1 MMSTR
6 LGEYVKSSIDTG
18 LDIFLRYQ
26 GVYGEERFVG
36 TVSALL
42 GAAVMRRPGIVKS
55 LTAVLAG
62 FVVLA
67 GCAARVEPPPG
78 DALPLEVFET
88 YVRAIQ
94 ANDERA
100 GRAMSGDCWFRV
112 AEWFAPGGVIDH
124 YEISAESL
132 NSDQPPPSHLTSYYI
147 SFKYWTKTGKLREHM
162 IAMLERDD
170 EHSPWRMCEI
180 FDLYA
185 P

>member
-1 MMSTR
+1 MMSTH
-6 LGEYVKSSIDTG
+6 LGEYAKLAIYMPPNIIPG
-18 LDIFLRYQ
+18 MH
-26 GVYGEERFVG
+26 GERHCASV
-36 TVSALL
+36 VNALL
-42 GAAVMRRPGIVKS
+42 GCVVMERPGIVKS

-67 GCAARVEPPPG
+67 GCAARVEPSPV

-112 AEWFAPGGVIDH
+112 SHWFERGRTIDH

>member
-1 MMSTR
+1 MMSTH
-6 LGEYVKSSIDTG
+6 LGEYAKSSTDMPPNIIPG
-18 LDIFLRYQ
+18 MH
-26 GVYGEERFVG
+26 GERHCASV
-36 TVSALL
+36 VNALL
-42 GAAVMRRPGIVKS
+42 GCVVMERPGIVKS

-67 GCAARVEPPPG
+67 GCAARVEPSPG

-112 AEWFAPGGVIDH
+112 SHWFERGRTIDH

-132 NSDQPPPSHLTSYYI
+132 NRAAPPPQQINDSI
-147 SFKYWTKTGKLREHM
+147 FFKYWTKTGKLREHM

>member
-18 LDIFLRYQ
+18 LDVFLRYQ
-26 GVYGEERFVG
+26 GLYGEECFVG

-42 GAAVMRRPGIVKS
+42 GAAVMRRPGIVRR

-67 GCAARVEPPPG
+67 GCAARVEPAPV

-112 AEWFAPGGVIDH
+112 SHWFERGRTIDH

>member
-18 LDIFLRYQ
+18 LDVFLRYQ
-26 GVYGEERFVG
+26 GVYEKEHCAGV
-36 TVSALL
+36 VSALL
-42 GAAVMRRPGIVKS
+42 GGVVVKRPGIVRR

-62 FVVLA
+62 FVVLV
-67 GCAARVEPPPG
+67 GCAARVEPAPV

-147 SFKYWTKTGKLREHM
+147 SFKYWTKTRKLREHM

>member
-18 LDIFLRYQ
+18 LDVFLRYQ
-26 GVYGEERFVG
+26 GVYEKEHCAGV
-36 TVSALL
+36 VSALL
-42 GAAVMRRPGIVKS
+42 GGVVVKRPGIVKS

-62 FVVLA
+62 FVVLV
-67 GCAARVEPPPG
+67 GCAARVEPAPG

-112 AEWFAPGGVIDH
+112 SHWFERGRTIDH

-132 NSDQPPPSHLTSYYI
+132 NRAAPPPQQTSYYI
-147 SFKYWTKTGKLREHM
+147 LFKYWTKTGKLHEHM
-162 IAMLERDD
+162 SAKLKRDD
-170 EHSPWRMCEI
+170 EHSPWRVCEI
-180 FDLYA
+180 FYRYR

>member
-1 MMSTR
+1 MMSTH
-6 LGEYVKSSIDTG
+6 LGECAKSSIYMPPDLALG
-18 LDIFLRYQ
+18 MYEKEHCA
-26 GVYGEERFVG
+26 GV
-36 TVSALL
+36 VSALL
-42 GAAVMRRPGIVKS
+42 GGVVVKRPGIVKS

-62 FVVLA
+62 FVVLV
-67 GCAARVEPPPG
+67 GCAARVEPAPG

-112 AEWFAPGGVIDH
+112 SHWFERGRTIDH

-132 NSDQPPPSHLTSYYI
+132 NRAAPPPQQTSYYI
-147 SFKYWTKTGKLREHM
+147 LFKYWTKTGKLHEHM
-162 IAMLERDD
+162 SAKLKRDD
-170 EHSPWRMCEI
+170 EHSPWRVCEI
-180 FDLYA
+180 FYRYR

>member
-1 MMSTR
+1 MMSTH
-6 LGEYVKSSIDTG
+6 LGECAKSSIYMPPDLALG
-18 LDIFLRYQ
+18 MYEKEHCA
-26 GVYGEERFVG
+26 GV
-36 TVSALL
+36 VSALF
-42 GAAVMRRPGIVKS
+42 GGVIMRRPGIVKS

-62 FVVLA
+62 FVVLV
-67 GCAARVEPPPG
+67 GCAARVEPAPG

-132 NSDQPPPSHLTSYYI
+132 NRAAPPPQQTSYYI
-147 SFKYWTKTGKLREHM
+147 LFKYWTKTGKLHEHM
-162 IAMLERDD
+162 SAKLKRDD
-170 EHSPWRMCEI
+170 EHSPWRVCEI
-180 FDLYA
+180 FYRYR

>member
-1 MMSTR
+1 
-6 LGEYVKSSIDTG
+6 
-18 LDIFLRYQ
+18 
-26 GVYGEERFVG
+26 
-36 TVSALL
+36 
-42 GAAVMRRPGIVKS
+42 MRRPGIVRRGI
-55 LTAVLAG
+55 AVLAG
-62 FVVLA
+62 FVVLLA
-67 GCAARVEPPPG
+67 GCAARVEPLPV

-132 NSDQPPPSHLTSYYI
+132 NKKDPPPQQTSAVI
-147 SFKYWTKTGKLREHM
+147 FFKYWTKTGKLYEHM
-162 IAMLERDD
+162 VAMLDRDD
-170 EHSPWRMCEI
+170 EHSPWRVCQI
-180 FDLYA
+180 GDLYA

>member
-1 MMSTR
+1 MMSTH
-6 LGEYVKSSIDTG
+6 LGECAKSSIYMPPDLALG
-18 LDIFLRYQ
+18 IYEKEHCA
-26 GVYGEERFVG
+26 GV
-36 TVSALL
+36 VSALF

-67 GCAARVEPPPG
+67 GCAARVEPAPV

-112 AEWFAPGGVIDH
+112 SHWFERGRTIDH

-132 NSDQPPPSHLTSYYI
+132 NNKDPPPQQTSAVI
-147 SFKYWTKTGKLREHM
+147 FFKYWTKTGKLYEHM
-162 IAMLERDD
+162 VATLDRDD
-170 EHSPWRMCEI
+170 EHSPWRVCQI
-180 FDLYA
+180 GDLYA

>member
-1 MMSTR
+1 MMSTH
-6 LGEYVKSSIDTG
+6 LGECAKSSIYMPPDLALG
-18 LDIFLRYQ
+18 IYEKEHCA
-26 GVYGEERFVG
+26 GV
-36 TVSALL
+36 VSALL
-42 GAAVMRRPGIVKS
+42 GGVVVKRPGIVRRGI
-55 LTAVLAG
+55 AVLAG
-62 FVVLA
+62 FVVLLA
-67 GCAARVEPPPG
+67 GCAARVEPAPG

-132 NSDQPPPSHLTSYYI
+132 NKKDPPPQQTSAVI
-147 SFKYWTKTGKLREHM
+147 FFKYWTKTGKLHEHM
-162 IAMLERDD
+162 VAMLDRDD
-170 EHSPWRMCEI
+170 EHSPWRVCQI
-180 FDLYA
+180 GDLYA

>member
-1 MMSTR
+1 MMSTH
-6 LGEYVKSSIDTG
+6 LGECAKSSIYMPPDLALG
-18 LDIFLRYQ
+18 IYEKEHCA
-26 GVYGEERFVG
+26 GV
-36 TVSALL
+36 VSALF
-42 GAAVMRRPGIVKS
+42 GAAVMRRPGIVRR

-67 GCAARVEPPPG
+67 GCAARVEPAPG

-94 ANDERA
+94 ANDEQA

-132 NSDQPPPSHLTSYYI
+132 NKKDPPPQQTSAVI
-147 SFKYWTKTGKLREHM
+147 FFKYWTKTGKLYEHM
-162 IAMLERDD
+162 VAMLDRDD
-170 EHSPWRMCEI
+170 EHSPWRVCQI
-180 FDLYA
+180 GDLYA

>member
-1 MMSTR
+1 MMSTH
-6 LGEYVKSSIDTG
+6 LGECAKSSIYMPPDLALG
-18 LDIFLRYQ
+18 MYR
-26 GVYGEERFVG
+26 EEHWAG
-36 TVSALL
+36 AVSALL
-42 GAAVMRRPGIVKS
+42 GGVVMRCPGIVWRGI
-55 LTAVLAG
+55 AVLAG
-62 FVVLA
+62 FVVLLA
-67 GCAARVEPPPG
+67 GCAVRVEPPPV

-132 NSDQPPPSHLTSYYI
+132 NKKDPPPQQTSAVI
-147 SFKYWTKTGKLREHM
+147 FFKYWTKTGKLHEHM
-162 IAMLERDD
+162 VAMLDRDD
-170 EHSPWRMCEI
+170 EHSPWRVCQI
-180 FDLYA
+180 GDLYA

>member
-1 MMSTR
+1 MMSTH
-6 LGEYVKSSIDTG
+6 LGECAKSSIYMPPDLALG
-18 LDIFLRYQ
+18 MYR
-26 GVYGEERFVG
+26 EEHWAG
-36 TVSALL
+36 AVSALL
-42 GAAVMRRPGIVKS
+42 GGVVMRCPGIVWRGI
-55 LTAVLAG
+55 AVLVG
-62 FVVLA
+62 FVVLLA
-67 GCAARVEPPPG
+67 GCAVRVEPPPV

-112 AEWFAPGGVIDH
+112 SHWFERGRTIDH

-147 SFKYWTKTGKLREHM
+147 SFKYWTKTRKLREHM